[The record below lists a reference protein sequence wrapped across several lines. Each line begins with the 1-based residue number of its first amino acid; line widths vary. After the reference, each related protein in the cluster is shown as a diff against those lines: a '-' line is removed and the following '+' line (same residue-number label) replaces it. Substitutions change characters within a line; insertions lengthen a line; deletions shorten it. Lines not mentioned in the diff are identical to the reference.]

1 LAKVVPELNKEVKV
15 DLPYYV
21 PGQPPY
27 SFPWQTDIDYMDT
40 LKTLWGEEWGAQ
52 GIGKLRRALVAFAD
66 ESEACEEFA
75 ADPVYFGRLAGQPD
89 ISKCV
94 EEQEKAF
101 NMLKSEGVALDYLK
115 HPTLDDTPWPGKL
128 GPYGTPIK
136 MLTSTGSAF
145 VIHGGAI
152 IPRRGVAFK
161 VGVEVVLTRK
171 LAEIGCP
178 ILYTIT
184 GKGTMEVGSSV
195 WLDHE
200 HWVVSQ
206 GTAEGNSD
214 ALQQVTPILQRS
226 GVREIM
232 TTTMYGGSWGTTWCP
247 SPNWGHVTSGLEV
260 VDVGVALAVIPSLS
274 YEFVG
279 KLLHKGINI
288 IEAPA
293 EDGQYLNVVL
303 LEPGK
308 IMISTSEMARRP
320 LATLRALRKAG
331 IDVIEVEWTNM
342 NILGGGVRCG
352 VGPLLRDMPGPSIGE
367 LDGRKGK
374 LI

>member
-1 LAKVVPELNKEVKV
+1 MAKVATQTRKKAKI
-15 DLPYYV
+15 DRPYYG
-21 PGQPPY
+21 PNKPPY
-27 SFPWQTDIDYMDT
+27 SFPWQTEIDYLDT

-52 GIGKLRRALVAFAD
+52 GIGKLRRALVAYAD
-66 ESEACEEFA
+66 QSEACEEFA

-89 ISKCV
+89 IAKCV
-94 EEQEKAF
+94 EEQDRAF
-101 NMLKSEGVALDYLK
+101 NILKSEGVALDYLK
-115 HPTLDDTPWPGKL
+115 HPTLEDTPWPGML

-152 IPRRGVAFK
+152 IPRRGVPFK
-161 VGVEVVLTRK
+161 VGVEVVLTKK

-184 GKGTMEVGSSV
+184 GKGTMEIGSSV
-195 WLDHE
+195 WLDYE
-200 HWVVSQ
+200 HWIVSQ

-226 GVREIM
+226 GVKEIM
-232 TTTMYGGSWGTTWCP
+232 TTTMYGGSWGTVWCP
-247 SPNWGHVTSGLEV
+247 SPNWGHVTSGIEA
-260 VDVGVALAVIPSLS
+260 VDVGVVLAIIPSLS

-279 KLLHKGINI
+279 KLLKMGITVV
-288 IEAPA
+288 ESPP

-308 IMISTSEMARRP
+308 VMISTSDQGRRP
-320 LATLRALRKAG
+320 LATLRALRKMG
-331 IDVIEVEWTNM
+331 VDVIEVEWTNM
-342 NILGGGVRCG
+342 NKLGGGVRCG
-352 VGPLLRDMPGPSIGE
+352 VGPLVRDMPGPSIAE
-367 LDGRKGK
+367 LGGNKGK
-374 LI
+374 LV

>member
-1 LAKVVPELNKEVKV
+1 MAKVVSQVKKKTKI

-21 PGQPPY
+21 PGKPPY

-40 LKTLWGEEWGAQ
+40 LKTIWGEEWGAQ
-52 GIGKLRRALVAFAD
+52 GIGKLRRALVAYAD
-66 ESEACEEFA
+66 ESEASEEFA

-89 ISKCV
+89 ISKCL
-94 EEQEKAF
+94 EEQDKAF
-101 NMLKSEGVALDYLK
+101 SALKSEGVALEYLK
-115 HPTLDDTPWPGKL
+115 HPTLDNTPWPGKL

-152 IPRRGVAFK
+152 IPRRGVPFK
-161 VGVEVVLTRK
+161 VGVEVVLTKK
-171 LAEIGCP
+171 LAELGCP

-184 GKGTMEVGSSV
+184 GKGTMEIGSSV
-195 WLDHE
+195 WLDYE
-200 HWVVSQ
+200 HWIVSQ

-214 ALQQVTPILQRS
+214 ALQQVTPVLQS
-226 GVREIM
+226 HGVKEVL

-247 SPNWGHVTSGLEV
+247 SPNWGHVTSGIEV

-279 KLLHKGINI
+279 KLLHKGIDI
-288 IEAPA
+288 IEAPP
-293 EDGQYLNVVL
+293 EDGMYLNVVL

-308 IMISTSEMARRP
+308 IMISTSENFKRP
-320 LATLRALRKAG
+320 LATLRQLKKAG
-331 IDVIEVEWTNM
+331 VDVIEVNWTEM
-342 NILGGGVRCG
+342 NKLGGGVRCG
-352 VGPLLRDMPGPSIGE
+352 VGPLVRDMPGPSIAERG
-367 LDGRKGK
+367 DRRGK